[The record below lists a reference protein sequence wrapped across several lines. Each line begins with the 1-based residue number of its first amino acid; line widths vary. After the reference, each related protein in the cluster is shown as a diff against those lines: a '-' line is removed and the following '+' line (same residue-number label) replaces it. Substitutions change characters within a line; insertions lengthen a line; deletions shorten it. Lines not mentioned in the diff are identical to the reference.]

1 MNLKLNRYL
10 DILFVDD
17 VINAMLKAGLT
28 LGSIRPTY
36 IGTSQNITV
45 KEITTL
51 IAELMD
57 KDHNLIEFDLDTTS
71 TNKLPNENNIN
82 PAKDCIGW
90 SPQWSLPEGLKKTI
104 SWYLNETQV

>member
-1 MNLKLNRYL
+1 MQQMANQNPQIAQQIQPQIVQMTQQIEAR
-10 DILFVDD
+10 
-17 VINAMLKAGLT
+17 KA
-28 LGSIRPTY
+28 
-36 IGTSQNITV
+36 V
-45 KEITTL
+45 L
-51 IAELMD
+51 IAEFMD